1 MQQYTLKHPIKTAA
15 GQSITTL
22 ELRRAKVK
30 DIKAAHRFSDK
41 ESEQEIALLA
51 LLCTPAL
58 TPEDMEELDVAD
70 YRALQATFRDM
81 VAE

>member
-1 MQQYTLKHPIKTAA
+1 MTQCILKHPIKTPS
-15 GQSITTL
+15 GQVITTL

-51 LLCTPAL
+51 LLCTPTL
-58 TPEDMEELDVAD
+58 TAEDMEELDVAD

>member
-1 MQQYTLKHPIKTAA
+1 MQHTLKYPIKIAT
-15 GQSITTL
+15 GQTIEAL
-22 ELRRAKVK
+22 EIRRAKVK

-51 LLCTPAL
+51 SLCTPSL
-58 TPEDMEELDVAD
+58 VPEDMEDLDVAD
-70 YRALQATFRDM
+70 YRALQAMFRNM

>member
-1 MQQYTLKHPIKTAA
+1 MQYTLKHPIKTAG
-15 GQSITTL
+15 GQAITAL

-30 DIKAAHRFSDK
+30 DIKSAHRFSDK